1 MDPRKLITALRL
13 PTMLLGLWFLFI
25 QSHVSEA
32 MPRDQAQGL
41 GLLLTLCG
49 LALEPVSILVN
60 SIRSEAIT
68 PTVRFCTDCV
78 IVAALGVW
86 VALTAW

>member
-1 MDPRKLITALRL
+1 MDPRKLISALHI

-25 QSHVSEA
+25 QSHVSDA
-32 MPRDQAQGL
+32 MPNDRAQGL
-41 GLLLTLCG
+41 GILLVLGG

-60 SIRSEAIT
+60 TIRPETIT

-78 IVAALGVW
+78 IVAALGTW
-86 VALTAW
+86 VALTTL